1 MNMIKGR
8 MSKPLFKKH
17 IGRKPLQTLTDT
29 FNRQLILKDF
39 LPVFCPPIK
48 PQVDI
53 MKAWLEGN

>member
-1 MNMIKGR
+1 MNKL
-8 MSKPLFKKH
+8 LFKKH